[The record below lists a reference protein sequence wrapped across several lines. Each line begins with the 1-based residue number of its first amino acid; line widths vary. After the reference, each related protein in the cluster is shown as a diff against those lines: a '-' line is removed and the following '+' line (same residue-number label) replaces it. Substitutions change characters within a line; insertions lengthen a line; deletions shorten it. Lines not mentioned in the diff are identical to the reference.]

1 MKNILREELDR
12 AWHSPRIL
20 LAILLAL
27 AFLTYGFTTILDRS
41 WVPAGYS
48 FADLWYFVYVWG
60 DFPFILPLVAVLP
73 FADSLAV
80 DQSEGFLRYLA
91 VRTNY
96 RKYLT
101 AKFFANAFVTAVVV
115 FLPLTGLYLFANM
128 VAPRTAMPINSWTAQ
143 ISGRPSG
150 FLEPLFVTHPDGF
163 ILCVTLLAVFV
174 GVSYS
179 SLGMAVSLI
188 YSNRYLVWGA
198 PCAIYLL
205 AHFVA
210 SKTHL
215 FGPDW
220 SPVSAIYGNI
230 TPPNPQGIASLFLNP
245 LAVLLLVVTVVMVF
259 GQRKRILK

>member
-1 MKNILREELDR
+1 MKNILREELER

-20 LAILLAL
+20 LAMLLAL
-27 AFLTYGFTTILDRS
+27 AFMGYGFTTILDRS

-48 FADLWYFVYVWG
+48 FADLWFFVYVAS

-80 DQSEGFLRYLA
+80 DQSEGFLRYLV

-101 AKFFANAFVTAVVV
+101 AKFLTNALITAVAV
-115 FLPLTGLYLFANM
+115 FLPLAGLYLFANII
-128 VAPRTAMPINSWTAQ
+128 APRTTVPINSWAAQ

-150 FLEPLFVTHPDGF
+150 FMEPFFVAHPDGF
-163 ILCVTLLAVFV
+163 ILCVTLMAVFV
-174 GVSYS
+174 GISYS
-179 SLGMAVSLI
+179 SLGMAISLI

-198 PCAIYLL
+198 PCAIYLM

-220 SPVSAIYGNI
+220 SPVSALYGNI
-230 TPPNPQGIASLFLNP
+230 APPNLQSLASLFLNP
-245 LAVLLLVVTVVMVF
+245 LAVLLLAVAVVTVF
-259 GQRKRILK
+259 GQRKRIIR